1 MSLGLYDDAIVN
13 KLKQWTQ
20 KTDVRIYGPQNV
32 PSVFELQAD
41 DNNDNPLKLPII
53 AVRRNGGY
61 RITNPNKQPL
71 SYDGLTYEA
80 VAKEDSNK
88 SVQINA
94 IPISID
100 YQIDV
105 YTRYFNEADE
115 LIRNFVFNLVNYPK
129 IVIYIPYNNIQIEH
143 DSALLLSQDVMDNS
157 DVPERLIRGQF
168 TRLSLNVTITDAY
181 LWDIRVRDNY
191 TIDTNLKVEN

>member
-80 VAKEDSNK
+80 VSNEDTNR

-105 YTRYFNEADE
+105 YT
-115 LIRNFVFNLVNYPK
+115 VV
-129 IVIYIPYNNIQIEH
+129 YIPYNNIQIEH
-143 DSALLLSQDVMDNS
+143 DSALLLSQDVLDNS

-191 TIDTNLKVEN
+191 IIDAELKVEN